1 MTFHTCARAAKEA
14 RALERSG
21 HQVLILQHVAASE
34 EILYATEL
42 SSFYRTEAELW
53 KRIGYFADWA
63 EVIHVHNEPNWIVS
77 AAAAARDAFCPLVPV
92 IFDVHDLDSQRG
104 VLGVVDKEETPAIH
118 AADGFIFPSKG
129 YQAGVRKIY
138 NISGVPDRIIY
149 SFCSSDDIVN
159 DPLPRVNGLVYE
171 GATVAEL
178 KHFNAKTPGYKHYR
192 DYVDLAGKLKFQ
204 GLPFHMYGVR
214 KEFQQPYI
222 NAGAVVHDMIRFP
235 DMMKQ
240 LSRYDWGLCGHA
252 GDYPQWQKA
261 MPNKLFE
268 YIAAGIPVIS
278 INAHE
283 VSELVAR
290 EGLGV
295 VCGSVEEIAK
305 TMRDRQAR
313 RELAE
318 NVEDRRGR
326 FVMEKQVS
334 RIEEL
339 YAEAADRRK
348 DRLGA
353 GVPVRNGAEGPGA
366 GSPWV
371 CFGEPKATASDNG
384 SGDQSAAGL
393 RGAAGQDQ
401 ETVQGELP
409 A

>member
-1 MTFHTCARAAKEA
+1 MNILFVTYHTCARAAKEA
-14 RALERSG
+14 RALERAG
-21 HQVLILQHVAASE
+21 NQVIVLQHVAVSE

-42 SSFYRTEAELW
+42 ASFYRTEAELQA
-53 KRIGYFADWA
+53 RISYFGDWA

-77 AAAAARDAFCPLVPV
+77 AAAVARNLACPLVPV
-92 IFDVHDLDSQRG
+92 IFDIHDLESMRESG
-104 VLGVVDKEETPAIH
+104 VIDKDETPAIH

-129 YQAGVRKIY
+129 YQAGIRRIY
-138 NISGVPDRIIY
+138 NISSIPDRIIY
-149 SFCSSDDIVN
+149 SYCSSDDIVN

-171 GATVAEL
+171 GATVAPL
-178 KHFNAKTPGYKHYR
+178 INFNAKTAGYKHYR

-204 GLPFHMYGVR
+204 GLPFHLYGVR

-222 NAGAVVHDMIRFP
+222 NEGAIVHDMMRFP
-235 DMMKQ
+235 DMLRQ

-252 GDYPQWQKA
+252 GDHPQWQKA

-283 VSELVAR
+283 VSDLVTR

-295 VCGSVEEIAK
+295 VCGSVEEIAR
-305 TMRDRQAR
+305 TMRDRKAR

-353 GVPVRNGAEGPGA
+353 GVPLRTGAEGQGFN
-366 GSPWV
+366 SPWV
-371 CFGEPKATASDNG
+371 CFGESKATAKDNG
-384 SGDQSAAGL
+384 GGDQ
-393 RGAAGQDQ
+393 
-401 ETVQGELP
+401 P
-409 A
+409 ATDV